1 MSDQDVIEIW
11 RRYERLQR
19 EEEAIYP
26 RFNAAERR
34 GDKAEIAACRRHWHR
49 LCRKEDEIVR
59 LAVATPSTSIVG
71 IGYKLSL
78 WRQESAQT
86 GFGNPDDVFAFA
98 AYRDAIN
105 LADLPELRHKK
116 DRRELAH
123 ARRWTCKIS

>member
-11 RRYERLQR
+11 RRYERLQAA
-19 EEEAIYP
+19 EAAIYP
-26 RFNAAERR
+26 KFNAAERR
-34 GDKAEIAACRRHWHR
+34 GDKAGIAACNRRWHR

-71 IGYKLSL
+71 IAYKLSL

-105 LADLPELRHKK
+105 LAKLPELRHAK

-123 ARRWTCKIS
+123 ARRWTCKLS